1 LLGIVA
7 LLLADSFD
15 VLTLPVGLDGVPAI
29 VLFTPELVLLELFL
43 LGEPLD

>member
-1 LLGIVA
+1 MLGIVA

-15 VLTLPVGLDGVPAI
+15 VLLLPVGLDGDPAI
-29 VLFTPELVLLELFL
+29 VLFTPELLELFL